1 MKAWCWVLI
10 AFVAAVSGCQA
21 FAGFVGSPRDLSADH
36 RAGVEKEVR
45 AFTATVAQDV
55 TSDGPIAWRK
65 FFADEP
71 QFFMAVNGTLAFA
84 DGPSAANA
92 MPQIAALFKSIE
104 LKWGDDL
111 RLDPLTD
118 TLCNVASSYSE
129 KIELQPGASGLP
141 QGAQTGYFTGIAE
154 KRNGHWQFRNAHWSQ
169 PLPTALAR

>member
-1 MKAWCWVLI
+1 MKFWCWVLL
-10 AFVAAVSGCQA
+10 ATFAAVSGCQA
-21 FAGFVGSPRDLSADH
+21 FASFVGSSQALSPAR
-36 RAGVEKEVR
+36 RAAVESEVR
-45 AFTATVAQDV
+45 QFTATVAHDV

-111 RLDPLTD
+111 RVDPLTD

-141 QGAQTGYFTGIAE
+141 QGAQT
-154 KRNGHWQFRNAHWSQ
+154 
-169 PLPTALAR
+169 